1 MINNKLVYCSIA
13 FSLLF
18 HFTIIFFITSKTND
32 KEIYVVNLSE
42 FREFAF
48 VQPSP
53 PKSKEK
59 SEEKITKKIEV
70 KPIKQN
76 QILDKKKKKIEKEKD
91 VVSLKKEETKKTVEK
106 VEQVLESKKKN
117 IQRED
122 IEKLNNSNKISEIKP
137 QIQTQKQF
145 SLKKNKSVINN
156 KLLSE
161 YLSFIS
167 YEINKM
173 ASKSYPIQS
182 IKRREQG
189 TIVSVLTISKDGKL
203 INIEIKDRA
212 PKRLYKATTKILNS
226 FKFPKPPPEILDNNG
241 YLKIKIPVNYIL
253 KWFVV
258 VK

>member
-1 MINNKLVYCSIA
+1 MINNKLIYLSIT

-18 HFTIIFFITSKTND
+18 HYTIIFFFSSKTID

-42 FREFAF
+42 FREFSF
-48 VQPSP
+48 VQPAP
-53 PKSKEK
+53 PKPKEIVKEK
-59 SEEKITKKIEV
+59 TIKKIED
-70 KPIKQN
+70 KPIEQN
-76 QILDKKKKKIEKEKD
+76 EILDNKKKEIEKKKD
-91 VVSLKKEETKKTVEK
+91 VVSLKKKETKKSIEK
-106 VEQVLESKKKN
+106 VEKIIEPNKKI
-117 IQRED
+117 IQKE
-122 IEKLNNSNKISEIKP
+122 EVKKLNNSNEISEIKP
-137 QIQTQKQF
+137 QIQSQKQF
-145 SLKKNKSVINN
+145 SLNKNKSIIKNQ
-156 KLLSE
+156 LLSE

-189 TIVSVLTISKDGKL
+189 TIVSVLTLNKDGKL

-226 FKFPKPPPEILDNNG
+226 FKFPKPPAEVLDNLG

-253 KWFVV
+253 K
-258 VK
+258 

>member
-1 MINNKLVYCSIA
+1 MINNKYIYYSII

-18 HFTIIFFITSKTND
+18 HFTIIFFFTSKTND

-42 FREFAF
+42 FREFSF

-53 PKSKEK
+53 PKPKEIIKEK
-59 SEEKITKKIEV
+59 TAKKIED
-70 KPIKQN
+70 KPIEQN
-76 QILDKKKKKIEKEKD
+76 KILNNRKEKAEKKKD
-91 VVSLKKEETKKTVEK
+91 VVSLKQKETKEIVEK
-106 VEQVLESKKKN
+106 IEKVVRPNKKK
-117 IQRED
+117 IQKDEVK
-122 IEKLNNSNKISEIKP
+122 KLNNSNEIPEIKP
-137 QIQTQKQF
+137 LIQSKKQF
-145 SLKKNKSVINN
+145 SLQKNKSVINK

-189 TIVSVLTISKDGKL
+189 TIVSVLILNKDGKL

-226 FKFPKPPPEILDNNG
+226 FKFPKPPSEILDNKG
-241 YLKIKIPVNYIL
+241 YLRIKIPVNYIL
-253 KWFVV
+253 K
-258 VK
+258 

>member
-1 MINNKLVYCSIA
+1 MINNKYIYYSII

-18 HFTIIFFITSKTND
+18 HFTIIFFFTSKTND

-48 VQPSP
+48 VQPAP
-53 PKSKEK
+53 PKPKEIVKEK
-59 SEEKITKKIEV
+59 TIKKIED
-70 KPIKQN
+70 KPIEQN
-76 QILDKKKKKIEKEKD
+76 KILDNKKKEIVKKKDVLSLKKIE
-91 VVSLKKEETKKTVEK
+91 TKKSIEKVEK
-106 VEQVLESKKKN
+106 VIEPNKKI
-117 IQRED
+117 IQKE
-122 IEKLNNSNKISEIKP
+122 EVKKLNNSNETPDIKP
-137 QIQTQKQF
+137 QLQSQKQF
-145 SLKKNKSVINN
+145 SLRKNKSVIND

-189 TIVSVLTISKDGKL
+189 TIVSVLTINNDGKL
-203 INIEIKDRA
+203 IKIEIKDRA

-226 FKFPKPPPEILDNNG
+226 FKFPKPPAEILDNRG
-241 YLKIKIPVNYIL
+241 YLRIKIPVNYIL
-253 KWFVV
+253 K
-258 VK
+258 